1 MPNVTAVP
9 VEIGNA
15 VPAAAVEPKTA
26 RPAAPSET
34 YLPDERAILATYLPS
49 FLRVCASL
57 ARWPSRPPLPAAAA
71 SFAAGVFLP
80 GCAPSGVQLRGMTR
94 PFGEVPLATANA
106 SVIVVAAD

>member
-15 VPAAAVEPKTA
+15 VPAAAVEPIKT
-26 RPAAPSET
+26 RPAATSET

-71 SFAAGVFLP
+71 SFAAGMFLP
-80 GCAPSGVQLRGMTR
+80 RVAPRDLWRARRLLMAPLIHFFVGLPLLR
-94 PFGEVPLATANA
+94 
-106 SVIVVAAD
+106 

>member
-15 VPAAAVEPKTA
+15 VPAAAVEPIKT
-26 RPAAPSET
+26 RPAATSET

-71 SFAAGVFLP
+71 GFAGGMFFSAVAARG
-80 GCAPSGVQLRGMTR
+80 LRGGGR
-94 PFGEVPLATANA
+94 ASSAPLLPLFF
-106 SVIVVAAD
+106 